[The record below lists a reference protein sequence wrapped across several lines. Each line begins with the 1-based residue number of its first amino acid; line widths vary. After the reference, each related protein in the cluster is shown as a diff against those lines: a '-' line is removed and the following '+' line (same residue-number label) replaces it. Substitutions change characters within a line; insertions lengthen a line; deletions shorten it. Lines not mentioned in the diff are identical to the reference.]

1 MIKAPSPPND
11 APCVLP
17 EKRIMLIMWVLLLL
31 SPVLGMAVDLI
42 APSLPAIVKGLN
54 APTSIIKN
62 VVSTYILGYAI
73 GNFVTGFLT
82 DAWGRQKLLR
92 GSLLLFI
99 VISLM
104 PVLFPKTEV
113 LLTVRFIQGI
123 ALGSAA
129 VLVRTTFSDIFSS
142 ERLIRLGTLMGTM
155 FGLGPVIGP
164 VMGAYLQYYFGWKA
178 GFCFFSLVT
187 TLILIAIFIIVPETH
202 FNRHPLHLKTIK
214 HNLHEVLT
222 HKAFMGIVMLMGLAY
237 SLIIC
242 FNTAGPFL
250 IQTELGYSPVF
261 FGHLALGLGLVFLA
275 ATFVCRHLLKTHTVK
290 TLYFIMVN
298 LFFGISAAAV
308 IASYFLE
315 NSIILITLVSAAM
328 YFTCGFVFPMS
339 MGKGLSLFRHVAGTA
354 TATMFF
360 FNMLITSV
368 MGFLVSFITVKS
380 TIPLMWIYFVLLSM
394 GMLVYWGWVREH

>member
-1 MIKAPSPPND
+1 MTKDLSHSND

-42 APSLPAIVKGLN
+42 APSLPAIVTALH
-54 APTSIIKN
+54 APTHLIKD
-62 VVSTYILGYAI
+62 VVSIYILGYAI

-92 GSLLLFI
+92 GALLLFI

-104 PVLFPKTEV
+104 PVFFPRIDV
-113 LLTVRFIQGI
+113 LLSVRFIQGI

-164 VMGAYLQYYFGWKA
+164 VIGGYLQYYFGWKA
-178 GFCFFSLVT
+178 GFCFFALIT
-187 TLILIAIFIIVPETH
+187 TLIFIAIFIIVPETH

-214 HNLHEVLT
+214 NNLQEVLT
-222 HKAFMGIVMLMGLAY
+222 HKVFMGIVILMGLAY

-250 IQTELGYSPVF
+250 IQTELGFSPVF

-275 ATFVCRHLLKTHTVK
+275 STFVCRHLLKTHKVK
-290 TLYFIMVN
+290 TLYFVMVN
-298 LFFGISAAAV
+298 LFFGIAALAV
-308 IASYFLE
+308 MASYFLE
-315 NSIILITLVSAAM
+315 NSIVLIGVASAAM

-360 FNMLITSV
+360 FNMLITSL

-380 TIPLMWIYFVLLSM
+380 TIPLMWIYFSLLSM
-394 GMLVYWGWVREH
+394 GMLVYWGLVRER